1 MVSHSWSK
9 LSGRDNFIRLIA
21 QRIYS
26 AASCLLELSPRLWS
40 FWLPLLRLGSQT
52 SRTKMSE
59 CDTSLDFRLTSIPLL
74 PRQREISLETLLR
87 GSNQQ
92 PPVRLLTDFVKT
104 GLTNARA
111 RDV

>member
-21 QRIYS
+21 QRVYS

-40 FWLPLLRLGSQT
+40 FWLTLLRLGSQT
-52 SRTKMSE
+52 LRTKMSE
-59 CDTSLDFRLTSIPLL
+59 CDTSFHLTSIPLL
-74 PRQREISLETLLR
+74 PRQREISLEALLR

-92 PPVRLLTDFVKT
+92 PPARLLIDFVKT
-104 GLTNARA
+104 GLANARV